1 MLFQFVIAVDG
12 DLDVSTDTD
21 IDRLVAKHGRS
32 ITGYNKNDR
41 VRPELRDQPKISGMN
56 GPMWG
61 GLQNGEIVLRYEDP
75 EAYSILST

>member
-1 MLFQFVIAVDG
+1 MLFQFVTAVDG
-12 DLDVSTDTD
+12 DLDVSSDTD
-21 IDRLVAKHGRS
+21 IDRLLAKHGRS
-32 ITGYNKNDR
+32 ITGLNKNDR

-61 GLQNGEIVLRYEDP
+61 SLQNGEIVLRYEDP